1 MQKIDQ
7 DNPYENN
14 IRMLFLHSLF
24 MPVEEKMAQAREE
37 LVRMVWENPSG
48 VERVVLTYAKAIM
61 GMREIKL
68 GFYEKKID
76 GRHPGMA
83 LNEDQERGLLTLLN
97 EIRQEARE
105 ARLSRIN
112 ERKEI
117 SWARRHGK
125 ERGTPVSLRIH

>member
-7 DNPYENN
+7 GNPYENS
-14 IRMLFLHSLF
+14 IRMHFIHSLF
-24 MPVEEKMAQAREE
+24 MPVEEKMAEARAE
-37 LVRMVWENPSG
+37 LTRMVWENPSG
-48 VERVVLTYAKAIM
+48 VERVVLAYAKALM

-68 GFYEKKID
+68 GFYEKMID

-83 LNEDQERGLLTLLN
+83 LNEDQERRLLELL
-97 EIRQEARE
+97 RDVRKEAKE

-112 ERKEI
+112 DRKEV

-125 ERGTPVSLRIH
+125 ERGVQVSLRLH